1 MESGLSSGGA
11 CPTCTAVVTFID
23 QLYRSPPET
32 LQLAYVCSVYT
43 AVRGPCINGVGT
55 GAGEGEQET
64 MRKTESATRG
74 ETRSVGLMWA
84 MWVTT
89 SQISTRS
96 I

>member
-1 MESGLSSGGA
+1 M
-11 CPTCTAVVTFID
+11 
-23 QLYRSPPET
+23 
-32 LQLAYVCSVYT
+32 
-43 AVRGPCINGVGT
+43 RGPCINGVGT

-84 MWVTT
+84 TWVTT